1 MNDGDHVR
9 WSRER
14 GIVATGILALLCTLL
29 GANPASA
36 QGDRPQLLKVDTA
49 ELPVVRIY
57 VDSPDPERVGST
69 ARVEFDE
76 PPEAETLAALA
87 SARSKHE
94 KRVARHQEA
103 PDKHEDPGEFPTD
116 PPAGAEADVL
126 RYADQQDEAEG
137 ALIVLLVDLSGSM
150 RGDKLDEVRE
160 LGKAL
165 THELRSVDKVSIFG
179 FACETRPLL
188 EPTPVR
194 ASIKAALDELEP
206 FEKGCDDTQ
215 MFDALGETI
224 QGFSQDEP
232 QPSLPGRRYF
242 FLFSDADD
250 NGSTL
255 EAESFSAIGA
265 QLADPPTVHTVCVG
279 DGKDRDKRCDD
290 LEKLAFYF
298 GDVGHFHRQPE
309 PIPFAEQFGAE
320 MERLDNQ
327 LLVQFELPMYYWRR
341 GGQEAYTIFSL
352 GGDEEV
358 SVPFTLRIERLTD
371 EQSEDVDAYLA
382 RIEEI
387 RIGTAGQ
394 KRTIVIAGASA
405 GAGVVLILGLIL
417 WRVSVKRRRTQAEA
431 MATQDAQQWDR
442 LHHEISV
449 QGAGMQQQMAEQ
461 TRRAADGQRTVLAV
475 LFAADGPMKGQ
486 RFGLLKPRST
496 VGRDV
501 SCDVVLPP
509 TSDAAISRVHA
520 EFKLDQGSWA
530 VTCLSDGGLWVN
542 RQQVRKGERYQA
554 QVGDRIKLGGSV
566 FELQSPQ

>member
-1 MNDGDHVR
+1 MCSAGPLVLLCCLASAGTTSAAPGDHP
-9 WSRER
+9 E
-14 GIVATGILALLCTLL
+14 
-29 GANPASA
+29 
-36 QGDRPQLLKVDTA
+36 LLKVDTS

-57 VDSPDPERVGST
+57 VDSPDPEPVGST

-76 PPEAETLAALA
+76 PPTAETLAALA
-87 SARSKHE
+87 AARTKHE
-94 KRVARHQEA
+94 KLVARHQEA
-103 PDKHEDPGEFPTD
+103 PDKRDDPGEFPTD
-116 PPAGAEADVL
+116 PPTDAEADVL
-126 RYADQQDEAEG
+126 RYADQQDESEG

-150 RGDKLDEVRE
+150 KGDKLDEVRE

-165 THELRSVDKVSIFG
+165 THEIRSVDRVAILG
-179 FACETRPLL
+179 FACEMRTLL
-188 EPTPVR
+188 EPTHVR
-194 ASIKAALDELEP
+194 ASIAAALDELET

-224 QGFSQDEP
+224 QGFAQDEP

-242 FLFSDADD
+242 FLFSDAED

-255 EAESFSAIGA
+255 EAESFSAIRA

-279 DGKDRDKRCDD
+279 KSKNRDKRCDD

-320 MERLDNQ
+320 MQRLDNQ

-341 GGQEAYTIFSL
+341 GGQDAYVIFSL
-352 GGDEEV
+352 GGDEEI
-358 SVPFTLRIERLTD
+358 SVPFTLRIERLTED
-371 EQSEDVDAYLA
+371 QAEDVEAYLE

-387 RIGTAGQ
+387 RLAAVGR
-394 KRTIVIAGASA
+394 KRTIVIAGSSA
-405 GAGVVLILGLIL
+405 GAAVVLILGLIL
-417 WRVSVKRRRTQAEA
+417 WRVGVSRRKKQIEAAAEA
-431 MATQDAQQWDR
+431 AATQDAQQWNR
-442 LHHEISV
+442 LHHEIST

-461 TRRAADGQRTVLAV
+461 ARRAADGQRTVLAV

-496 VGRDV
+496 VGRDKG
-501 SCDVVLPP
+501 CDVVLPP

-520 EFKLDQGSWA
+520 EFRLDQGGWT

-566 FELQSPQ
+566 FELQPPQ